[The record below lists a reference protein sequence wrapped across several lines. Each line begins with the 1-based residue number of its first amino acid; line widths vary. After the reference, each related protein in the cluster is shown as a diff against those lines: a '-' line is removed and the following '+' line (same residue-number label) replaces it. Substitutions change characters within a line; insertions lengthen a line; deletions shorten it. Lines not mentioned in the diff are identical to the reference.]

1 MSMLMSGAVTP
12 GGAGAHLD
20 RDMSVLGSADLIQLK
35 GEADTAFKT
44 AVRKEHKFLHA
55 LSTSPRPLANNKPL
69 ISWVHSRVHG
79 MHKEINR
86 LKELLQP
93 IKQLAEAATVQ
104 EEAAM
109 VQEENDK
116 LRAQVAALE
125 AAAAAAASDS
135 GAESE
140 ELYHSQELQVVLAAA
155 DKQAGE
161 IATPPPV
168 ADKSTAA
175 DDLDDN
181 ELNDQ
186 LAEQVKISGGL

>member
-1 MSMLMSGAVTP
+1 
-12 GGAGAHLD
+12 
-20 RDMSVLGSADLIQLK
+20 
-35 GEADTAFKT
+35 
-44 AVRKEHKFLHA
+44 
-55 LSTSPRPLANNKPL
+55 
-69 ISWVHSRVHG
+69 

-104 EEAAM
+104 EENA
-109 VQEENDK
+109 K

-140 ELYHSQELQVVLAAA
+140 ELYQSQELQAALAAA

-161 IATPPPV
+161 VATPPPV

-175 DDLDDN
+175 DDLHDN

-186 LAEQVKISGGL
+186 LAEQVKISGGHTRQREPEAESPNKTQPQKPKVQLVVPSPTKLNFNKKDEDVKKDDMEVE